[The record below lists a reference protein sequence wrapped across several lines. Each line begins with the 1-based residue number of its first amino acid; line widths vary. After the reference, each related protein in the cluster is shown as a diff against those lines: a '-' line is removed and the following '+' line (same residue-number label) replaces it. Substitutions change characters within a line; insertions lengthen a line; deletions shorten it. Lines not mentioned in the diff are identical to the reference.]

1 MATQIGI
8 LKLTG
13 MFDNLVF
20 YEAFGKQLVKRKGGF
35 DVEKERKNPEMYKLK
50 LRSEGNFKRASK
62 LVSSMYRTLPREM
75 KVHGF
80 FGSLVAIANKVLHN
94 EGSEEEVVL
103 KIREMLGGECGKM

>member
-35 DVEKERKNPEMYKLK
+35 DAEKERRNPEMYKLK
-50 LRSEGNFKRASK
+50 LRTESNFKRATK
-62 LVSSMYRTLPREM
+62 LVSPLYMTLPKDR
-75 KVHGF
+75 KAHGV
-80 FGSLVAIANKVLHN
+80 FGKLTAVAVDVLHKGGNEEDVVRKVLN
-94 EGSEEEVVL
+94 EIGN
-103 KIREMLGGECGKM
+103 KQ